1 MSYINREHVSLA
13 LRNMQQFHT
22 DLQELHRSFGLCMLD
37 NTGRRNI
44 LMSAAQEEFFSQALS
59 KSYADVTN
67 SGKTGEPDILIGQLQ
82 KELECKITSPTPAG
96 GVNLQTD
103 FATLTKK
110 GHLDYLYVIA
120 DRDFEKFVV
129 LHYTDLTSQEF
140 ANPSKTSRG
149 KAKLV
154 KHLAESKCQVLW
166 GNVHNKN
173 AEELQK
179 LEKQLQECSP
189 NATKRLAKLHNSIE
203 YWKSQPTNYRYEY
216 EGV

>member
-1 MSYINREHVSLA
+1 LSYINREHVSQA

-22 DLQELHRSFGLCMLD
+22 DLQKLHRGYGLCMLD

-59 KSYADVTN
+59 KSYTDVTN

-82 KELECKITSPTPAG
+82 KELECKITSPTPTG

-140 ANPSKTSRG
+140 ANPSQSSRG

-154 KHLAESKCQVLW
+154 KHLAEHKCQVLW
-166 GNVHNKN
+166 GNVRNKN
-173 AEELQK
+173 EEELQK
-179 LEKQLQECSP
+179 LNEKLQVCSP
-189 NATKRLAKLHNSIE
+189 RAVKQREKLLSSIE
-203 YWKSQPTNYRYEY
+203 YWKTQPTNYSYDY